1 MRDRFPSVA
10 RYVRELLYGPEPVG
24 RAGAAVLERY
34 SHGQLDGGRLD
45 GLPHFG
51 MKGEANMSYLG
62 YVASPQQ
69 FRGAA
74 QLGASTN
81 LSVQQYP
88 ALPNAAEP
96 EALPTWLEDWTHLE
110 GITPA

>member
-1 MRDRFPSVA
+1 MRTRFPAVLG
-10 RYVRELLYGPEPVG
+10 YFRELLYGPEPVG
-24 RAGAAVLERY
+24 KAGAVILETY

-51 MKGEANMSYLG
+51 MKGDPALSFLG

-81 LSVQQYP
+81 LSVQEYP
-88 ALPNAAEP
+88 ALPSATEP
-96 EALPTWLEDWTHLE
+96 EALPTWLQDWTQLE